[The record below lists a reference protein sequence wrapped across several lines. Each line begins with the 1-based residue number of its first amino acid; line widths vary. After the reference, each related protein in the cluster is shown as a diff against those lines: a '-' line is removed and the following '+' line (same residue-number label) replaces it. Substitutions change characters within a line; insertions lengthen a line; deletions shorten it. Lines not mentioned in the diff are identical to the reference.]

1 MDEEREQPEPEQP
14 TGPAPA
20 DAAAPAPPPPTH
32 ARRVRG
38 ALASRAAG
46 WVVAVALAGAVVA
59 LSAVLA
65 ASPPGLQVQALAGP
79 ASITAVPGPAV
90 QMPATV
96 TGPSRAQVRVV
107 RPALLPRA
115 ICAIHSGPGSFR
127 VVLPAGPGQPGQV
140 ILMRPRAVTV
150 KPGPFT
156 VRPGTVT
163 LVPAVVCPPG

>member
-1 MDEEREQPEPEQP
+1 
-14 TGPAPA
+14 
-20 DAAAPAPPPPTH
+20 
-32 ARRVRG
+32 VRG

-65 ASPPGLQVQALAGP
+65 ASPQGLQVQALAGP
-79 ASITAVPGPAV
+79 AGITAIPGTAV
-90 QMPATV
+90 QVPVAV
-96 TGPSRAQVRVV
+96 TGPGRAQIRVV

-140 ILMRPRAVTV
+140 IVVGPGAVRVKPGTV

-163 LVPAVVCPPG
+163 LAPALVCPPG